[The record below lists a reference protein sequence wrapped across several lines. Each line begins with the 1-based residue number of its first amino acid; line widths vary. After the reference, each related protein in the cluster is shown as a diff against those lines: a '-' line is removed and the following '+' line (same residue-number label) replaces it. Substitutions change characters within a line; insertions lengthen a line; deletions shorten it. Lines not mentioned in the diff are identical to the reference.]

1 MRALGTRM
9 NQHELEIT
17 SMHQIGG
24 FQEYE
29 KSR

>member
-1 MRALGTRM
+1 M

-17 SMHQIGG
+17 SMRQIGG